1 MKIYKYIKW
10 AIKIILFILI
20 LVLILDNL
28 QTVKLSI
35 FNVYILQLPLI
46 IVLLLFLII
55 GIIIGLLINII
66 KIIELKAKIF
76 KINKNNEYKILDKSN
91 N

>member
-20 LVLILDNL
+20 LVLILDNI

-35 FNVYILQLPLI
+35 FNVYVLQLPLI

-76 KINKNNEYKILDKSN
+76 KINKNNKYKILDKSN